1 MDQGIMALQNSGRG
15 EDTRLAH
22 LMQGEVVVPPHILA
36 RNKSLKKALERHL
49 AKTGTNLSDITV
61 GSGTTSINPYTGLE
75 EFGFLS
81 NLWKKVKKVIDPV
94 AEVARFIPGPWQAPA
109 NIYVKGKAALKIV
122 KGEGGIGDLATV
134 FTGDSFKDSITEISG
149 RDGNFFDKLIGDK
162 SKYTLGNIGDSVK
175 SALGF
180 GQTVPTAEA
189 EQAKAFLD
197 NMSPEEL
204 TQYKATN
211 PDAYNKYVNLSKQTT
226 SAGFKPNILTG
237 DPNYNP
243 ETGVGQSRLGMIE
256 DYLKEKA
263 GKLGKGIGKFR
274 EGFKSATGIDP
285 AIAAMAAAYGKATEK
300 ALEKETGGMGDIRQS
315 LRPDLAYSTYGGIG
329 GFNLG
334 YAEGGEVM
342 DMRNGGESVGP
353 GTGTSD
359 DIPAMLSDGEFV
371 MTAKANLGAGSVGLK
386 KGKGGIMELV
396 PQGEPDRQRGAD
408 NMMTLMRY
416 FEARA

>member
-22 LMQGEVVVPPHILA
+22 LMEGEVVVPPHILA

-81 NLWKKVKKVIDPV
+81 NLWKKVKKVIDPIAKV
-94 AEVARFIPGPWQAPA
+94 ASVIPGPWQPA
-109 NIYVKGKAALKIV
+109 AAIYTKGKSVYNLA
-122 KGEGGIGDLATV
+122 KGEGGIGDLVNV
-134 FTGDSFKDSITEISG
+134 FTGPSFKDSFQTISG
-149 RDGNFFDKLIGDK
+149 REGNFFDKLIGDK
-162 SKYTLGNIGDSVK
+162 SKYTLGNVGEGIK

-180 GQTVPTAEA
+180 GQTTQDYTIKSGDTLSDIAAANNTTVEA
-189 EQAKAFLD
+189 LAKANNITDPSKIFAGQTLSVPGSKNIFSRVGDFVGGLD
-197 NMSPEEL
+197 GTPGFQFSDI
-204 TQYKATN
+204 T
-211 PDAYNKYVNLSKQTT
+211 
-226 SAGFKPNILTG
+226 AGM
-237 DPNYNP
+237 
-243 ETGVGQSRLGMIE
+243 Q
-256 DYLKEKA
+256 
-263 GKLGKGIGKFR
+263 KLGDLNKGFR
-274 EGFKSATGIDP
+274 ESTGINP
-285 AIAAMAAAYGKATEK
+285 ALLTLAKYYGDATEK
-300 ALEKETGGMGDIRQS
+300 ALEKESGGMGDIRQS

-329 GFNLG
+329 GFDLG

-342 DMRNGGESVGP
+342 DMRAGGESIGP

-371 MTAKANLGAGSVGLK
+371 MTAKANLGSGSVGLK

-408 NMMTLMRY
+408 NMMKLMRY
-416 FEARA
+416 FEAKA

>member
-1 MDQGIMALQNSGRG
+1 MNQGIMALASAGRG

-22 LMQGEVVVPPHILA
+22 LMQGEVVVPPHILR

-61 GSGTTSINPYTGLE
+61 GSGTSSINPNTGLE
-75 EFGFLS
+75 EFGFFS
-81 NLWKKVKKVIDPV
+81 KLWKKVKKVIDPV
-94 AEVARFIPGPWQAPA
+94 AQVASVIPGPWQPA
-109 NIYVKGKAALKIV
+109 AAIYTKGKSAIRLV
-122 KGEGGIGDLATV
+122 KGEGGLGDLVNV
-134 FTGDSFKDSITEISG
+134 FTGPSFRESFDTIGARE
-149 RDGNFFDKLIGDK
+149 GNFFEKLIGDK
-162 SKYTLGNIGDSVK
+162 SKYTLGNIGSSVK

-197 NMSPEEL
+197 NMSPEQLE
-204 TQYKATN
+204 QYKATN
-211 PDAYNKYVNLSKQTT
+211 PEAYNKYVNLSKQTT
-226 SAGFKPNILTG
+226 TSMSNPNIFSG

-243 ETGVGQSRLGMIE
+243 ETGKGQSRLGMIE
-256 DYLKEKA
+256 DYFKGKA
-263 GKLGKGIGKFR
+263 GNLGKGIGEFR

-285 AIAAMAAAYGKATEK
+285 AIAAMAAAYGKATER
-300 ALEKETGGMGDIRQS
+300 ALEREAGGMGDIRQS
-315 LRPDLAYSTYGGIG
+315 LRPDLAYKTYGLG
-329 GFNLG
+329 GFDLG
-334 YAEGGEVM
+334 FAEGGEVM
-342 DMRNGGESVGP
+342 DMRNGGESIGP

-386 KGKGGIMELV
+386 KGKDGIMQLV

>member
-61 GSGTTSINPYTGLE
+61 GSGSINPNTGLE

-81 NLWKKVKKVIDPV
+81 KLWKKVKKVIDPIAQV
-94 AEVARFIPGPWQAPA
+94 ASVIPGPWQPA
-109 NIYVKGKAALKIV
+109 AAIYTKGKSVISLA
-122 KGEGGIGDLATV
+122 KGEGGLGDLVNV
-134 FTGDSFKDSITEISG
+134 FTGPSFKESFDTIG
-149 RDGNFFDKLIGDK
+149 ARKGDFFEKLIGDK

-180 GQTVPTAEA
+180 GPTE
-189 EQAKAFLD
+189 
-197 NMSPEEL
+197 
-204 TQYKATN
+204 YKDQFGNKISQSEYENITNATEKSMYT
-211 PDAYNKYVNLSKQTT
+211 PVS
-226 SAGFKPNILTG
+226 KPNILTG
-237 DPNYNP
+237 DPNYDP
-243 ETGVGQSRLGMIE
+243 VTGSGQSRLGMIE
-256 DYLKEKA
+256 DYIKGKS
-263 GKLGKGIGKFR
+263 GKLGKGIGEFR
-274 EGFKSATGIDP
+274 EDFKNVTGIDP
-285 AIAAMAAAYGKATEK
+285 AIAAMAAAYGKATER
-300 ALEKETGGMGDIRQS
+300 ALEREAGGMGDIRKT
-315 LRPDLAYSTYGGIG
+315 LRPDLALSTYGGIG
-329 GFNLG
+329 GFDLG
-334 YAEGGEVM
+334 FAEGGEVM

>member
-61 GSGTTSINPYTGLE
+61 GSGSINPNTGLE

-81 NLWKKVKKVIDPV
+81 KLWKKVKKVIDPV
-94 AEVARFIPGPWQAPA
+94 AKVARFIPGPIGTAA
-109 NIYVKGKAALKIV
+109 NVYLVGKTAINVA
-122 KGEGGIGDLATV
+122 KGEQDPKALLREGLKTYM
-134 FTGDSFKDSITEISG
+134 FTGTGKFGG
-149 RDGNFFDKLIGDK
+149 RAREGIESLIG
-162 SKYTLGNIGDSVK
+162 GGPEVV
-175 SALGF
+175 AG
-180 GQTVPTAEA
+180 GETAV
-189 EQAKAFLD
+189 
-197 NMSPEEL
+197 S
-204 TQYKATN
+204 
-211 PDAYNKYVNLSKQTT
+211 
-226 SAGFKPNILTG
+226 TG
-237 DPNYNP
+237 DPFLDMVSNRTKNP
-243 ETGVGQSRLGMIE
+243 FSPDSIGERVQDYFSGIGSYDPTTGKGQSKLGIIE
-256 DYLKEKA
+256 DLLKGGTDALKS
-263 GKLGKGIGKFR
+263 GLGSLG
-274 EGFKSATGIDP
+274 EGFGNLTGLDP
-285 AIAAMAAAYGKATEK
+285 RLALLSAAYGKATEK
-300 ALEKETGGMGDIRQS
+300 ALEKESGGMQDITKS
-315 LRPDLAYSTYGGIG
+315 IRPDLAYNTYGGIG
-329 GFNLG
+329 GFDIG
-334 YAEGGEVM
+334 FAEGGEVM

>member
-1 MDQGIMALQNSGRG
+1 MNQGIMALASAGRG

-22 LMQGEVVVPPHILA
+22 LMQGEVVVPPHIIR

-61 GSGTTSINPYTGLE
+61 GSGTSSINPNTGLE
-75 EFGFLS
+75 EFGFFS
-81 NLWKKVKKVIDPV
+81 KLWKKVKKVIDPV

-109 NIYVKGKAALKIV
+109 NIYVKGKAAIRV
-122 KGEGGIGDLATV
+122 AKGEGGIGDLATI
-134 FTGDSFKDSITEISG
+134 FTGPKVFGADGSIEAVKGGLDFSNFGDQLKSG
-149 RDGNFFDKLIGDK
+149 VRQ
-162 SKYTLGNIGDSVK
+162 
-175 SALGF
+175 ALGF
-180 GQTVPTAEA
+180 GETVLTDEA
-189 EQAKAFLD
+189 VQAKSFLD
-197 NMSPEEL
+197 NMSAEEL
-204 TQYKATN
+204 AQYKATN
-211 PDAYNKYVNLSKQTT
+211 PEAYNKYVNLSKQTT
-226 SAGFKPNILTG
+226 TSMSKPNIFSG

-243 ETGVGQSRLGMIE
+243 ETGKGQSRLGMIE
-256 DYLKEKA
+256 DYLKGKA
-263 GKLGKGIGKFR
+263 GNLGKGIGEFR

-285 AIAAMAAAYGKATEK
+285 AIAAMAAAYGKATER
-300 ALEKETGGMGDIRQS
+300 ALEREAGGMGDIRQS
-315 LRPDLAYSTYGGIG
+315 LRPDLAYKTYGLG
-329 GFNLG
+329 GFDLG
-334 YAEGGEVM
+334 FAEGGEVM
-342 DMRNGGESVGP
+342 DMRNGGESIGP

-386 KGKGGIMELV
+386 KGKDGIMQLV

>member
-1 MDQGIMALQNSGRG
+1 MNQGIMALQNSGRG

-61 GSGTTSINPYTGLE
+61 GSGSINPNTGLE

-81 NLWKKVKKVIDPV
+81 KLWKKVKKVIDPIAQV
-94 AEVARFIPGPWQAPA
+94 ASVIPGPWQPA
-109 NIYVKGKAALKIV
+109 AAIYTKGKSVISLA
-122 KGEGGIGDLATV
+122 KGEGGIGDLVNV
-134 FTGDSFKDSITEISG
+134 FTGPSFKDSFETIG
-149 RDGNFFDKLIGDK
+149 ARKGNFFDKLIGDK

-189 EQAKAFLD
+189 EQAKSFLE

-211 PDAYNKYVNLSKQTT
+211 PEAYNKYVNLSKQTT

-256 DYLKEKA
+256 DYFKRKA
-263 GKLGKGIGKFR
+263 GKLGEGIGKF
-274 EGFKSATGIDP
+274 EDKTGFNP
-285 AIAAMAAAYGKATEK
+285 ALLALAKYYGDATEK
-300 ALEKETGGMGDIRQS
+300 ALEKESGGMGDIRQS
-315 LRPDLAYSTYGGIG
+315 IRPDLAYSTYGGIG
-329 GFNLG
+329 GFDLG
-334 YAEGGEVM
+334 FAEGGEVM
-342 DMRNGGESVGP
+342 DMRSGGESIGP

-408 NMMTLMRY
+408 NMMKLMRY
-416 FEARA
+416 FEAKA

>member
-36 RNKSLKKALERHL
+36 RNKSLKKALERNL

-61 GSGTTSINPYTGLE
+61 GSGSINPYTGLE

-81 NLWKKVKKVIDPV
+81 KLWKKVKKVIDPV

-134 FTGDSFKDSITEISG
+134 FTGPKVFGADGSIADIKSGLDFSNLGQQVKEGVGSF
-149 RDGNFFDKLIGDK
+149 
-162 SKYTLGNIGDSVK
+162 
-175 SALGF
+175 LGF
-180 GQTVPTAEA
+180 GPTEYKDQFGNKISQSEYENITNAAE
-189 EQAKAFLD
+189 KS
-197 NMSPEEL
+197 MYTPVS
-204 TQYKATN
+204 
-211 PDAYNKYVNLSKQTT
+211 
-226 SAGFKPNILTG
+226 KPNILSG

-243 ETGVGQSRLGMIE
+243 ETGKGQSRLGMIE
-256 DYLKEKA
+256 DYLKGKA
-263 GKLGKGIGKFR
+263 GKLGEGIRDFR
-274 EGFKSATGIDP
+274 KDFKSATGIDP

-300 ALEKETGGMGDIRQS
+300 ALEKESGGMGDIRQS

>member
-134 FTGDSFKDSITEISG
+134 FTGPKVFGADGSIADIKSGLDFSNLGQQVKEGVGSF
-149 RDGNFFDKLIGDK
+149 
-162 SKYTLGNIGDSVK
+162 
-175 SALGF
+175 LGF
-180 GQTVPTAEA
+180 GPTEYKDQFGNKISQSEYENITNAAE
-189 EQAKAFLD
+189 KS
-197 NMSPEEL
+197 MYTPVS
-204 TQYKATN
+204 
-211 PDAYNKYVNLSKQTT
+211 
-226 SAGFKPNILTG
+226 KPNILSG

-243 ETGVGQSRLGMIE
+243 ETGKGQSRLGMIE
-256 DYLKEKA
+256 DYLKGKA
-263 GKLGKGIGKFR
+263 GKLGEGIRDFR
-274 EGFKSATGIDP
+274 KDFKSATGIDP

-300 ALEKETGGMGDIRQS
+300 ALEKESGGMGDIRQS

>member
-22 LMQGEVVVPPHILA
+22 LMQGEVVVPPHIIA

-61 GSGTTSINPYTGLE
+61 GSGSINPNTGLE

-81 NLWKKVKKVIDPV
+81 KLWKKVKKVVEPV
-94 AEVARFIPGPWQAPA
+94 AQVARFIPGPWQVPA
-109 NIYVKGKAALKIV
+109 NIYVKGKAAVNLV
-122 KGEGGIGDLATV
+122 KGEGGIGDFATL
-134 FTGDSFKDSITEISG
+134 FTGGKLLGETGDLAKFADKGFQFGSG
-149 RDGNFFDKLIGDK
+149 Q
-162 SKYTLGNIGDSVK
+162 YTLGNLGEGIK

-180 GQTVPTAEA
+180 GPSEYVDQFGNSITPDEYNAITNKAE
-189 EQAKAFLD
+189 KS
-197 NMSPEEL
+197 M
-204 TQYKATN
+204 YKA
-211 PDAYNKYVNLSKQTT
+211 AS
-226 SAGFKPNILTG
+226 KPNILTG
-237 DPNYNP
+237 DPNYDP
-243 ETGVGQSRLGMIE
+243 VTGSGQSRLGMIE
-256 DYLKEKA
+256 DYIKGKS
-263 GKLGKGIGKFR
+263 GKLGEGIGEFR
-274 EGFKSATGIDP
+274 DSFKNSIGLDP
-285 AIAAMAAAYGKATEK
+285 ALLAMAKYYGDATEK
-300 ALEKETGGMGDIRQS
+300 ALEKESGGMGDIRKS
-315 LRPDLAYSTYGGIG
+315 LRPDLAYNTYGGIG

-334 YAEGGEVM
+334 FAEGGEVM

-386 KGKGGIMELV
+386 KGKSGIMELV